1 MNMKQPYKATTL
13 IEVFD
18 PAMCCSTGVCGS
30 DIDDSLADFA
40 NDVKWLKGQG
50 VDVRR
55 YNLGQEPEA
64 FKINP
69 QVLAR
74 LKQTGT
80 DVLPLI
86 IVNGEII
93 SESEYPDRKQLTT
106 WAGLKSDDPSIQ
118 NGTINNQSGDLLQQL
133 EQAVTTGNEAKL
145 LALFTEGEQL
155 GLSTQELVKAIQ
167 AGINNR
173 QMVSQQMVQKA
184 NELLGIPQNG
194 CAPGSG
200 CC

>member
-1 MNMKQPYKATTL
+1 MMKQPDKTATL

-18 PAMCCSTGVCGS
+18 PAMCCSTGVCGP
-30 DIDDSLADFA
+30 DVDDSLTDFA
-40 NDVKWLKGQG
+40 NDVKWLKSRG

-69 QVLAR
+69 NVLAR
-74 LKQTGT
+74 LKQAGT

-86 IVNGEII
+86 IVNGEIA
-93 SESEYPDRKQLTT
+93 SESVYPDRKQLTI
-106 WAGLKSDDPSIQ
+106 WAGLESADPSSQKGYINSQ
-118 NGTINNQSGDLLQQL
+118 NEELLQQL
-133 EQAVTTGNEAKL
+133 EQAVTDGNEEELRTLFAK
-145 LALFTEGEQL
+145 GEQL
-155 GLSTQELVKAIQ
+155 GLSTKELVRSIQ
-167 AGINNR
+167 AGINDR
-173 QMVSQQMVQKA
+173 QTVTQQLVQKA
-184 NELLGIPQNG
+184 NELLGVPQNG